1 MKNKAGATR
10 LKSLLLSLILG
21 AVAVAGGCGSSS
33 SPATPV
39 AATMKITTTSI
50 PNGTVGIA
58 YSASIT
64 ASGGITPYTYSAS
77 SLPGSF
83 VINSATGA
91 IIGTPTQ
98 TDVGQWPVTVKVSD
112 STKPTAQSATASLT
126 ITVKP
131 EDLKITTT
139 TVPNGTVG
147 VAYSASINAS
157 GGITP
162 YTYSASNL
170 PSTLAINSA
179 TGAITGTPA
188 QSAVGTTPVTV
199 KVSDSSK
206 PEAQSAEAGLSLTVN
221 AAATVAACSG
231 MSTGVN
237 ANLNGFLPFPATNV
251 WNTDISSAPLD
262 PENTTITSAA
272 GFAGLHLHHDFS
284 STAGGNYGIPYMVV
298 DSSSTPLVSISVLDY
313 ADESD
318 VALAPFPITAP
329 IEGAPADCDGW
340 PDTYVGDS
348 HVLVLDRK
356 SCMLYETF
364 NTHRCNG
371 AWNASSE
378 TIWDLKNYEQRPW
391 GWTSAD
397 AAGLPI
403 FAGLLRYEEVA
414 AGKVDHAIRFTM
426 YHTKDDA
433 NGGYFVYPASHAAGD
448 IWGVNNVM
456 GMRIRLKAGFDI
468 STYSAANQAILTAM
482 KKYGMILAD
491 NGGYFYFQ
499 GVPDPRWD
507 DDDLENLDSIQS
519 SNFEVVKMTPAYP
532 GYDANTAPA
541 GNAPTIVSFNASPSE
556 VSAGSQVTL
565 TWETNNDSYDF
576 IDKLGGVRGGSVT
589 LTPTATTTYTLNA
602 TNQYGRSTA
611 KVTVQVQ

>member
-1 MKNKAGATR
+1 MKNKAGDTHAKF
-10 LKSLLLSLILG
+10 LVLALIFG
-21 AVAVAGGCGSSS
+21 AVAVVSGCASSS
-33 SPATPV
+33 VPAAAAP
-39 AATMKITTTSI
+39 ATMKITTTS
-50 PNGTVGIA
+50 
-58 YSASIT
+58 
-64 ASGGITPYTYSAS
+64 
-77 SLPGSF
+77 
-83 VINSATGA
+83 
-91 IIGTPTQ
+91 
-98 TDVGQWPVTVKVSD
+98 
-112 STKPTAQSATASLT
+112 
-126 ITVKP
+126 
-131 EDLKITTT
+131 
-139 TVPNGTVG
+139 VPNGTVG
-147 VAYSASINAS
+147 VAYSASIAAS
-157 GGITP
+157 GGVTP

-170 PSTLAINSA
+170 PKTLAINST

-188 QSAVGTTPVTV
+188 TSAVGTTAVTV

-206 PEAQSAEAGLSLTVN
+206 PEAQSVEAVLSLTVN
-221 AAATVAACSG
+221 AATTAAACSN

-262 PENTTITSAA
+262 PENSTITSAA

-313 ADESD
+313 ADQSD
-318 VALAPFPITAP
+318 VSLAPFPITAP
-329 IEGAPADCDGW
+329 IEGSPADCDGW

-371 AWNASSE
+371 AWSASSE

-414 AGKVDHAIRFTM
+414 AGSVDHAIRFTM

-468 STYSAANQAILTAM
+468 STYSKANQAILTAM
-482 KKYGMILAD
+482 KNYGMILAD

-499 GVPDPRWD
+499 GVPDPRWN

-519 SNFEVVKMTPAYP
+519 SNFEVVKMTPAFP
-532 GYDANTAPA
+532 GYDANTAPT
-541 GNAPTIVSFNASPSE
+541 GNPPTIVSFSASPSE
-556 VSAGSQVTL
+556 VSAGTQVTL
-565 TWETNNDSYDF
+565 TWETKNDSYDF
-576 IDKLGGVRGGSVT
+576 IDELGGVRGGSVT
-589 LTPTATTTYTLNA
+589 ATPTATTTYTLNA